1 MDVPAKKKK
10 KGLSPGLLAYMA
22 KQRALKAGKAKKQA
36 PAKAKPKA
44 KPAAKPAAKP
54 TAKAKKTGKRKAP
67 RRAVRPLYE
76 NTGVAGIVPP
86 VPEKRLSEP
95 SQAETRPLY

>member
-1 MDVPAKKKK
+1 MAKKKR
-10 KGLSPGLLAYMA
+10 GLSPGLLAYMA
-22 KQRALKAGKAKKQA
+22 KQRALKAGKAKASTAKKAA
-36 PAKAKPKA
+36 PSKKTAAKPKA
-44 KPAAKPAAKP
+44 RVTPSG
-54 TAKAKKTGKRKAP
+54 KTGRRSGSRKR
-67 RRAVRPLYE
+67 RSITPLYT